1 MEGHGRSRKVNQ
13 GHGSSFPITRFT
25 FQVRKVM
32 CGGVGG
38 VWWPEGL
45 SVSPSPSPF
54 PLDFGFGIWDLDL
67 GLDLGLTIL
76 IIIAN

>member
-1 MEGHGRSRKVNQ
+1 MIRRSLNVMEGQ
-13 GHGSSFPITRFT
+13 GWSFPITRLT

-54 PLDFGFGIWDLDL
+54 PLDFGFWTWIWDWTFFLFCRWHP
-67 GLDLGLTIL
+67 
-76 IIIAN
+76 